1 MEAHSVPAAQSG
13 PDGPL
18 TAAGAALE
26 GARAAAGAAI
36 SAAGESAALAMP
48 RLRGVLHAYA
58 VPPAA
63 LAACLLVVF
72 APGGGERVAAAVY
85 GAGLCALFGGSGL
98 YHRWRWSPRW
108 RPLLRRIDHATIYLF
123 MGACYTP
130 VAMLVLSG
138 ATRWTVLGIVWTGAL
153 AGIGLSMIWIDAPRW
168 LCSACYVGL
177 GWAAV
182 IAVPQMV
189 AALPLAPV
197 ALFAL
202 GGVLYTIGAIFF
214 ALGRPNPWP
223 GVFGFHEVFHAFT
236 LLAALAHLAAMAG
249 WVLR

>member
-1 MEAHSVPAAQSG
+1 MEAP
-13 PDGPL
+13 PL
-18 TAAGAALE
+18 TAMEPLDPV
-26 GARAAAGAAI
+26 
-36 SAAGESAALAMP
+36 LP
-48 RLRGVLHAYA
+48 RLRGLLHLWA

-63 LAACLLVVF
+63 LAACLLVAL
-72 APGGGERVAAAVY
+72 APGRGERVAAAVY
-85 GAGLCALFGGSGL
+85 GFGLCALFGGSGL

-108 RPLLRRIDHATIYLF
+108 RPLLRRVDHATIYVF

-138 ATRWTVLGIVWTGAL
+138 ATRWTVMGVVWSGA
-153 AGIGLSMIWIDAPRW
+153 AGGTLLSIAWIDAPRW
-168 LCSACYVGL
+168 LCSACYVAL

-189 AALPLAPV
+189 SALPFAPV

-202 GGVLYTIGAIFF
+202 GGVLYTAGAAVF
-214 ALGRPNPWP
+214 ALGRPDPWP
-223 GVFGFHEVFHAFT
+223 GVFGFHEVFHVFT
-236 LLAALAHLAAMAG
+236 LLAALAHLVAMAG